1 MSEMS
6 ADSTLNPEPTT
17 VIRPRKGWVGIDLK
31 ELWQYRELIYF
42 LIWRDVKVRYKQTL
56 LGAGWAILKPLF
68 SMVLFNFIFNRL
80 AGLSTDGIPGPVF
93 YYSGFLLW
101 ILFQD
106 GVNKSSSSLVAGRNL
121 ITKVYFPRLSVPI
134 ASVTAGLVD
143 FAIAFIVLLG
153 IMLYYQIPPTHN
165 VWILPLYILLAL
177 VAALGVGLWF
187 SALNVAYRDVGY
199 VTPFILQAWLF
210 ASPVAYSASIIPEG
224 PLQFLYGLNPM
235 AGAIQGFRWA
245 LVGSDP
251 PSAAMMTAS
260 ILSAGLLLITG
271 ILYFRR
277 MERTFADIV

>member
-1 MSEMS
+1 MRT
-6 ADSTLNPEPTT
+6 DQPLDQEPTT
-17 VIRPRKGWVGIDLK
+17 VIRPRKGWVGVDLR
-31 ELWQYRELIYF
+31 ELWEYRELIYF
-42 LIWRDVKVRYKQTL
+42 LMWRDIKVRYKQTL

-68 SMVLFNFIFNRL
+68 SMILFNFIFNRL

-106 GVNKSSSSLVAGRNL
+106 GVNKSSASLVAGRNL

-134 ASVTAGLVD
+134 ASVTAGIVD
-143 FAIAFIVLLG
+143 FAIAFVVLLG
-153 IMLYYQIPPTHN
+153 IMLFFQVPLTSNI
-165 VWILPLYILLAL
+165 WILPVFILLAL
-177 VAALGVGLWF
+177 IAALGVGLWF

-210 ASPVAYSASIIPEG
+210 ASPVAYSAKIIPEG

-235 AGAIQGFRWA
+235 AGVIQGFRWA
-245 LVGSDP
+245 LVGTDP
-251 PSAAMMTAS
+251 PSVLMMTAS
-260 ILSAGLLLITG
+260 VLSACLILFSG

-277 MERTFADIV
+277 TERTFADIV